1 MWLYGHKVACTT
13 TFKSGGGRRSP
24 LLAESYLLSQRKLCQ
39 GTTQKNTLYISLART
54 RSHINWSM
62 STLDQSLA
70 KGSGMSMTGLIRI
83 IPRHTHTHTLGRA
96 LRLLEQRISFPL
108 PPTWT
113 IWPGGG
119 GSGGRPVSS
128 QEENNYL
135 LCAQNQCQSQYLN
148 SHWWMTLKSHQNWSS
163 YHKAYIMSLSML
175 KTAEYPYCA
184 YDSGES
190 SDLRLES
197 EKWITYSLC
206 GQISLLFWASV
217 FSLVENEWV
226 GFASSLL
233 LPKPS
238 GFQGFLKS
246 GQTSIFNHI
255 FYLFNPIR
263 SLTSFHLVPSL
274 FQNTPCY
281 SFSYSTDIH
290 WVTRSS
296 RHRMRAILWEME
308 QQQFGGTWGTG
319 RHTRRPILPTS
330 RLLHERK

>member
-1 MWLYGHKVACTT
+1 MRQFHSVLKWSSMPFLSFCPANSDVTLWSQGGLYNYIQV
-13 TFKSGGGRRSP
+13 RRWGEEVLSLLSP
-24 LLAESYLLSQRKLCQ
+24 IYLLSQRKLCQ

-83 IPRHTHTHTLGRA
+83 IPRHMHTHTLGRA

-113 IWPGGG
+113 IWGGRG
-119 GSGGRPVSS
+119 GGRPVSS

-163 YHKAYIMSLSML
+163 YHKAYIMSFSML

-197 EKWITYSLC
+197 EEWLL
-206 GQISLLFWASV
+206 ISYVGKSV
-217 FSLVENEWV
+217 YFLGPQFS
-226 GFASSLL
+226 
-233 LPKPS
+233 
-238 GFQGFLKS
+238 
-246 GQTSIFNHI
+246 
-255 FYLFNPIR
+255 
-263 SLTSFHLVPSL
+263 
-274 FQNTPCY
+274 
-281 SFSYSTDIH
+281 H
-290 WVTRSS
+290 W
-296 RHRMRAILWEME
+296 
-308 QQQFGGTWGTG
+308 
-319 RHTRRPILPTS
+319 
-330 RLLHERK
+330 